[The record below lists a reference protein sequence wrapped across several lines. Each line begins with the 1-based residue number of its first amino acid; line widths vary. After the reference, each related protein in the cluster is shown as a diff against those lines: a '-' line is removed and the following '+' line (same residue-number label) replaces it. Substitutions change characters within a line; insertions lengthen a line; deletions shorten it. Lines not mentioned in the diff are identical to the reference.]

1 MKNLFIPLLTMSV
14 LLVGCPYE
22 SANPLSEPNVKV
34 PSSILGTYE
43 KKGAETDAIVTAKV
57 EKITDFHFLMTEVT
71 NFPATAETDEMKDTV
86 FYVSFL
92 TKIDNDYFINN
103 LAYSPSNL
111 DAMNLKIDELKS
123 NYKAGA
129 TASTTK
135 IAPKIV
141 VDTVAAEEDFEIDEY
156 PPLPDM
162 YYIFKVDGNFTDNKF
177 RLRGLTKN
185 LTNEIFKSS
194 NDLYNYVA
202 KYKGLSILYD
212 KDEIY
217 TYFRLSK

>member
-1 MKNLFIPLLTMSV
+1 
-14 LLVGCPYE
+14 
-22 SANPLSEPNVKV
+22 
-34 PSSILGTYE
+34 
-43 KKGAETDAIVTAKV
+43 
-57 EKITDFHFLMTEVT
+57 
-71 NFPATAETDEMKDTV
+71 MKDTV

-156 PPLPDM
+156 PPMPDM

>member
-1 MKNLFIPLLTMSV
+1 
-14 LLVGCPYE
+14 
-22 SANPLSEPNVKV
+22 
-34 PSSILGTYE
+34 
-43 KKGAETDAIVTAKV
+43 
-57 EKITDFHFLMTEVT
+57 
-71 NFPATAETDEMKDTV
+71 
-86 FYVSFL
+86 
-92 TKIDNDYFINN
+92 
-103 LAYSPSNL
+103 
-111 DAMNLKIDELKS
+111 MNLKIDELKS

-156 PPLPDM
+156 PPMPDM